1 MRCTEEPP
9 RERRHC
15 LTTSVARANL
25 DRIEWSPYTKIN
37 RGSRT
42 SITGIPMNRK
52 RLLLGYLSGYLLFG
66 GLGLAFAPDIALD
79 LLQSDVDYGDVM
91 PRVVGMFMVA
101 LGALIALFVIKAD
114 YTYYRFS
121 IVARTGIV
129 AFLFYLYTIDTDP
142 MFLVF
147 NAIVLVGLI
156 PSYVVLVREMR
167 E

>member
-1 MRCTEEPP
+1 
-9 RERRHC
+9 
-15 LTTSVARANL
+15 
-25 DRIEWSPYTKIN
+25 
-37 RGSRT
+37 
-42 SITGIPMNRK
+42 MNRK